1 MENFVFKALPS
12 DLSKIPSISSIPSIP
27 KLSSSL
33 RRFGVSKPK
42 PPPPQP
48 QPITPRTLP
57 PDLLLRIITY
67 LPIPSLSNFARACR
81 RFKIL
86 VYDDELWEQHL
97 TTLGINKIYDNIVDV
112 SIDLLC
118 KNSEDE
124 IKGKSTQKDNMSTS
138 SPVIKT
144 DNFTRQSLEFDST
157 IIESQKKLGLVPGL
171 PLNSFL
177 RSRTTS
183 TGVARETFRKIYTTL
198 LPYYIDFRTKR
209 KDSRLFKEYTD
220 PTDQAKMLARLT
232 NFGKLNVTYDS
243 DQINSIIE
251 TIVEYF
257 ENSALH
263 HFELA
268 YDAQNINEMKKWATR
283 LLNLNGGI
291 TCIQV
296 YIQKNSIFF
305 DHLYS
310 PMDNFVHI
318 TALSNEELSFTPMSE
333 FFSSLED
340 ELKKQAALID
350 KIFPPDADVFH
361 SFTER
366 VFEDLIIDYISEVL
380 NEARDRDDNLY
391 LKAVVAAYT
400 RCLHVA
406 EVLWKEAKPSMDKL
420 KAEKLMYHMFETFM
434 DEYLMTELTTIKLH
448 CDEQIE
454 MWNQKLIEKTSEGQT
469 ILVNSNREVYKHDYL
484 KYFRKIL
491 TLPAQRQ
498 RGSASASPS
507 PTSSQQSYNFDRRG
521 STASFHSTK
530 STKSFK
536 SLNSTSNSLD
546 LQAAL
551 SNIKFDQMQ
560 QLLSVEMAL
569 HMIHA
574 NKNALHRISVFL
586 GYPNK
591 MGYRI
596 KSTLERIFIMF
607 LQALGLRHIKRGF
620 DTATQRLGEY
630 KPDPESTS
638 KGLAPLVEFFELVH
652 IADLIQQMVQVYYEE
667 EMSRFIDKTDFF
679 NICTKE
685 KKTFEKTLDDS
696 VAAGLNI
703 GIQVLIDHVEFILST
718 EQRSEEF
725 YPQANTPLDLK
736 PTKACVHAV
745 ECLSSHA
752 KLVIGCSDKN
762 TLDVFFQEI
771 GIRFFGSL
779 VKHLKKFTVNINGG
793 FQVISDLNHYC
804 SFVTTLKQPNITPYF
819 IALKELGNV
828 YIISNSR
835 DVGLFV
841 REAGRFKG
849 IFLAEE
855 VYEFCQKREDW
866 LAIKHQVEKE
876 LYGLKPEDCV
886 LM

>member
-48 QPITPRTLP
+48 QPITPKTLP

-97 TTLGINKIYDNIVDV
+97 TTLGK
-112 SIDLLC
+112 SIQ
-118 KNSEDE
+118 KNN
-124 IKGKSTQKDNMSTS
+124 T

-183 TGVARETFRKIYTTL
+183 TGLARETFKKMYTTL

-268 YDAQNINEMKKWATR
+268 YDAHNINEMKKWATR

-310 PMDNFVHI
+310 PMDNFVQI

-333 FFSSLED
+333 FFSNLED

-350 KIFPPDADVFH
+350 KIFTPDADVFH
-361 SFTER
+361 SFAER
-366 VFEDLIIDYISEVL
+366 VFEDL
-380 NEARDRDDNLY
+380 
-391 LKAVVAAYT
+391 AVVAAYI

-469 ILVNSNREVYKHDYL
+469 ILVNPNREVYKHDYL

-498 RGSASASPS
+498 RGSASVSPS
-507 PTSSQQSYNFDRRG
+507 PTSSQPSYNFDRRG

-530 STKSFK
+530 SFKSFK
-536 SLNSTSNSLD
+536 SLNSTSNSSD

-586 GYPNK
+586 GYPDK

-725 YPQANTPLDLK
+725 YPQTNTPLDLK

-752 KLVIGCSDKN
+752 KLVVGCSDKN

-804 SFVTTLKQPNITPYF
+804 SFATTLKQPNITPYF

-828 YIISNSR
+828 YIISNAR